1 MVPARLSA
9 APEGGVKAPA
19 ASLAPRAARV
29 LLALLLLIS
38 APAFA
43 AEEDK
48 DLDLIPPAAEAP
60 PPAVLPVPASN
71 AAQRNYL
78 EDAFTFTPL
87 RDSLVV
93 PYPPPTPASWEDRL
107 FFDSRDEWNLG
118 NNVTLDYSGRFN
130 LRAANDMPFPSHE
143 IGPQRPSGIVG
154 KLAARRRHMDR
165 PRSRQRQKRRC
176 GRLQSRPT
184 SSAPARWLNR

>member
-1 MVPARLSA
+1 M
-9 APEGGVKAPA
+9 KAPA

-93 PYPPPTPASWEDRL
+93 PLSSADPGK
-107 FFDSRDEWNLG
+107 LG
-118 NNVTLDYSGRFN
+118 RPSVLRFARRVEPWQQRHAG
-130 LRAANDMPFPSHE
+130 L
-143 IGPQRPSGIVG
+143 QRP
-154 KLAARRRHMDR
+154 LQPARR
-165 PRSRQRQKRRC
+165 
-176 GRLQSRPT
+176 
-184 SSAPARWLNR
+184 

>member
-1 MVPARLSA
+1 M
-9 APEGGVKAPA
+9 KAPA

-93 PYPPPTPASWEDRL
+93 PLSSADPGK
-107 FFDSRDEWNLG
+107 LG
-118 NNVTLDYSGRFN
+118 
-130 LRAANDMPFPSHE
+130 
-143 IGPQRPSGIVG
+143 RPSV
-154 KLAARRRHMDR
+154 L
-165 PRSRQRQKRRC
+165 
-176 GRLQSRPT
+176 
-184 SSAPARWLNR
+184 